1 MRFGVVV
8 FPGTWSDRDFGIALG
23 DVLEQD
29 VEYVWHKD
37 RDLSRFDCIVLPG
50 GFAYG
55 DFRRAWLLAHV

>member
-1 MRFGVVV
+1 MRFGIVV
-8 FPGTWSDRDFGIALG
+8 FPGTWSDRDFGIALS

-50 GFAYG
+50 GFA
-55 DFRRAWLLAHV
+55 